1 MITIT
6 VITYIFIICR
16 YLIIIV
22 NINIVDG
29 LLLKR
34 SIDKYRY
41 TDEYRYRN
49 NVQHINYV
57 DIFRRSIKILRKKNR
72 INSMFYR

>member
-6 VITYIFIICR
+6 VIKLPTYLFIICR

-22 NINIVDG
+22 NINIIDG

-49 NVQHINYV
+49 NV
-57 DIFRRSIKILRKKNR
+57 
-72 INSMFYR
+72 

>member
-6 VITYIFIICR
+6 VITYVFIICR

-41 TDEYRYRN
+41 TDEYRHRN
-49 NVQHINYV
+49 NV
-57 DIFRRSIKILRKKNR
+57 
-72 INSMFYR
+72 